1 MPNPSNLVRHTFEII
16 IEKLINLQI
25 LHKLTKNRPYL
36 KYKFFNDSDF
46 VKSDILYY
54 SEYDKETSTIQVE
67 MKTSHSNVLKSSD
80 KIRELLADLQIL
92 LVYQNSESAKK
103 DNEKETAESNEI
115 VFGKANLP
123 VEDLHDL
130 VSNLSNSNS
139 ATDNKSFNSSNK
151 KCTIFIYGT
160 DKINREDCIIG
171 KLKMSVNYSKENVLL
186 ENENENILY
195 EKQVVYSRKIPKNS
209 CLVFKL
215 NYFKYNENFLKNY
228 ECHQQSNSNCFY
240 FEIDVFHDDK
250 NLRNVIFF
258 NLTLFIYNCFNLK
271 IIKKKIFCKFLFIF
285 SIKKT
290 LSNKKIAN
298 SINFLFLK
306 ISGFQA

>member
-1 MPNPSNLVRHTFEII
+1 MNFIKIPKAEIIAKKDSNTNFDSKNNRDSVGSGPISSSNLVRHTFEIL

-54 SEYDKETSTIQVE
+54 SEYDKETSTILVD
-67 MKTSHSNVLKSSD
+67 MKTSHSNVINSSD
-80 KIRELLADLQIL
+80 KIRELLTDLQIL
-92 LVYQNSESAKK
+92 LVFQSNENSKEENSES
-103 DNEKETAESNEI
+103 NEVI
-115 VFGKANLP
+115 FGKANLP

-130 VSNLSNSNS
+130 VFNMNSGNC
-139 ATDNKSFNSSNK
+139 SNK

-171 KLKMSVNYSKENVLL
+171 KLKMTINYTKQNVLQ

-215 NYFKYNENFLKNY
+215 NYFKYNENFIKNY
-228 ECHQQSNSNCFY
+228 NCHEPSNSSNCFY
-240 FEIDVFHDDK
+240 FEIDVFYDDK
-250 NLRNVIFF
+250 TLRNVK
-258 NLTLFIYNCFNLK
+258 YN
-271 IIKKKIFCKFLFIF
+271 
-285 SIKKT
+285 
-290 LSNKKIAN
+290 
-298 SINFLFLK
+298 
-306 ISGFQA
+306 